1 MDEPSKIDLKALR
14 EEKGLSFKEI
24 SDALGIS
31 DNFYRKVERKVVSLT
46 ASIAEKLSSFYQMK
60 IEPYFIDPKT
70 VEIKHREKKN
80 SVDETKRNLL
90 DISSDN
96 MSPARALNE
105 VLKRKNMNLAKQ
117 LTKLYKTLTE
127 IEQVISDAEA
137 ESEEDV
143 F

>member
-46 ASIAEKLSSFYQMK
+46 ASIAEKLSAFYQMK

>member
-1 MDEPSKIDLKALR
+1 M
-14 EEKGLSFKEI
+14 
-24 SDALGIS
+24 
-31 DNFYRKVERKVVSLT
+31 SLT

-96 MSPARALNE
+96 ISPARALNE

>member
-1 MDEPSKIDLKALR
+1 MDDPSKIDLKALR

-31 DNFYRKVERKVVSLT
+31 DNFYRKIERKVVSLT
-46 ASIAEKLSSFYQMK
+46 AAIAEKLSSFYQMK

-70 VEIKHREKKN
+70 VEIKHREKKH

-96 MSPARALNE
+96 VSPARALNE

>member
-1 MDEPSKIDLKALR
+1 MDDPSNIDLKALR

-31 DNFYRKVERKVVSLT
+31 DNFYRKIERKVVSLT
-46 ASIAEKLSSFYQMK
+46 AAIAEKLSSFYQMK

-70 VEIKHREKKN
+70 VEIKHREKKH

-96 MSPARALNE
+96 VSQARALNE

>member
-70 VEIKHREKKN
+70 VEIKHREKKH

-96 MSPARALNE
+96 VSQARALNE

>member
-46 ASIAEKLSSFYQMK
+46 ENMAEKLSSFYQMK

>member
-46 ASIAEKLSSFYQMK
+46 ENMAEKLSSFYQMK

-70 VEIKHREKKN
+70 VDIKHREKK

-96 MSPARALNE
+96 LSPARALNE
-105 VLKRKNMNLAKQ
+105 ILKRKNMNLAKQ

>member
-1 MDEPSKIDLKALR
+1 MDDPSKIDLKALR

-31 DNFYRKVERKVVSLT
+31 DNFYRKIERKVVSLT
-46 ASIAEKLSSFYQMK
+46 AAIAEKLSSFYQMK

-70 VEIKHREKKN
+70 VEIKHREKKH

-96 MSPARALNE
+96 VSQARALNE

>member
-96 MSPARALNE
+96 ISPARALNE